1 MLLKS
6 KEEILE
12 INQRQKAFYNHKKKN
27 LISRL
32 WSHLREGGLKQ
43 LRRDLGILNQ
53 CYALHK
59 DWLGNLSD
67 KKVLDLGCYKGNSLS
82 VYLAENS
89 KNYIGIDLSETGI
102 NVLQKKIK
110 HISKARAIA
119 VDFLS
124 DDFKEDE
131 FDIIYAYGV
140 LHHFENVPILAR
152 TLNQKLAKNGKI
164 IGYDPMKTSFPI
176 WIARTLYRPFQSDA
190 DWEFPFGRKTLSIFE
205 ENFNVLEAR
214 GVLGWSK
221 YYLLLSWWPW
231 QKESL
236 KKLAAKA
243 HNYDWQKSSKNKSHL
258 YRCMQLN
265 LLLEK
270 K

>member
-1 MLLKS
+1 VLLKS

-12 INQRQKAFYNHKKKN
+12 INQRQKAFYNYKKKN

-67 KKVLDLGCYKGNSLS
+67 KKVLDLGCYEGNSLS

-102 NVLQKKIK
+102 DVLQKKIK
-110 HISKARAIA
+110 HISKARAMA

-124 DDFKEDE
+124 DDFTEDE

-140 LHHFENVPILAR
+140 LHHFENVPILVK
-152 TLNQKLAKNGKI
+152 TLNQKLAKHGKI

-176 WIARTLYRPFQSDA
+176 WLARTLYRPFQSDA
-190 DWEFPFGRKTLSIFE
+190 SWEFPFGRKTLSIFE
-205 ENFNVLEAR
+205 ENFNILEAR

-236 KKLAAKA
+236 KKLATKA

>member
-1 MLLKS
+1 MKS
-6 KEEILE
+6 KQQILE
-12 INQRQKAFYNHKKKN
+12 INQRQKDFYNHKKKN

-53 CYALHK
+53 CYGLHRL
-59 DWLGNLSD
+59 WLGNLGD
-67 KKVLDLGCYKGNSLS
+67 KKVLDLGCYEGNSLS
-82 VYLAENS
+82 VYLAENA
-89 KNYIGIDLSETGI
+89 KNYIGIDLSERGI
-102 NVLQKKIK
+102 EVLQRKIN
-110 HISKARAIA
+110 HITTAKAIA

-124 DDFKEDE
+124 DDFTENE

-140 LHHFENVPILAR
+140 LHHFENVPLLAKTLNDKLAR
-152 TLNQKLAKNGKI
+152 EGKI
-164 IGYDPMKTSFPI
+164 IAYDPMKTSFPI
-176 WIARTLYRPFQSDA
+176 WLARALYRPFQSDA
-190 DWEFPFGRKTLSIFE
+190 SWEFPFGRKTLKIFE
-205 ENFNVLEAR
+205 ENFQVLEAR

-243 HNYDWQKSSKNKSHL
+243 HNYDWQKSNENKSHL

>member
-1 MLLKS
+1 MKS

-12 INQRQKAFYNHKKKN
+12 INQRQKDFYNHKRKN

-32 WSHLREGGLKQ
+32 WSKIREGGLKQ

-59 DWLGNLSD
+59 DWLGELGD
-67 KKVLDLGCYKGNSLS
+67 KKVLDLGCYEGNSLS
-82 VYLAENS
+82 VYMAEHS
-89 KNYIGIDLSETGI
+89 KEYIGIDLSENGI
-102 NVLQKKIK
+102 ALLQNKIK
-110 HISKARAIA
+110 HIETARAMAI
-119 VDFLS
+119 DFLS

-176 WIARTLYRPFQSDA
+176 WVARTLYRPFQSDA
-190 DWEFPFGRKTLSIFE
+190 SWEFPFGRKTLRIFE

-221 YYLLLSWWPW
+221 YFLFLSWWPW
-231 QKESL
+231 QKEAI
-236 KKLAAKA
+236 KNFAIKA
-243 HNYDWQKSSKNKSHL
+243 HKFDWQKSSEDRRHL

-265 LLLEK
+265 LLIQK